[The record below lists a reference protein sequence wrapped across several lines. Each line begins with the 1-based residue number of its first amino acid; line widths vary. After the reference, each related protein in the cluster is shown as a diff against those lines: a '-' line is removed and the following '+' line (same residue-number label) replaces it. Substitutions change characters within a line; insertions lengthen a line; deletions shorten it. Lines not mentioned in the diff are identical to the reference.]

1 MKCEIIIHFLK
12 PNFVIIP
19 MNRSTLL
26 LLLFSL
32 FTTPCFAQ
40 SHEELAQK
48 AQDAYNRKDY
58 ANSANLYSEAIK
70 KGGLDA
76 NNYYNAACSYAL
88 AGDKENAFKFLD
100 QAIRYGYVN
109 TAHLQKDTDLD
120 PLHADQR
127 WPQMVAN
134 SESTGKRIKKFWDG
148 PALKTPYKP
157 DLTAEEK
164 IAGLSKLWSEAKF
177 SFVNFELVPQLDW
190 DSLYMAYLP
199 KVTATK
205 STAEYYTL
213 LSAMIAQL
221 HDSHSNV
228 NAPGELSNTLYARPA
243 FRTRLVEDKVV
254 VVTIWDNELRKQGLK
269 EGAELLE
276 INGMPVKEY
285 AEKYVRPYQS
295 ASTPQDL
302 DTRTYEYTL
311 FCGPLDSVVNTVFAD
326 EKGKR
331 FNFPV
336 KRIPVAENGKYA
348 RPAYQLTWL
357 KDSIALVALNTF
369 ASDEAANAFLKDF
382 DIVSKASAIIF
393 DVRNNGGG
401 NSDVGY
407 EVLRCLTRDTLATS
421 SWYTRD
427 YRPAYRAWGNNE
439 GRYGYGSG
447 GVTPNEKY
455 CYTKPVVVLTSPRTF
470 SAAEDFTVAFD
481 AMHRGLIIGEPTGGS
496 TGQPMFFSLPGGGNA
511 RVCAKHD
518 MYPDG
523 KEFVGVGIQ
532 PGMLVKPTLSD
543 LRKGKD
549 TVLEA
554 AIAELGKK
562 RK

>member
-1 MKCEIIIHFLK
+1 
-12 PNFVIIP
+12 
-19 MNRSTLL
+19 MNRPTLL
-26 LLLFSL
+26 LLLFAL
-32 FTTPCFAQ
+32 LTAPCFAQ
-40 SHEELAQK
+40 NSDELAQK
-48 AQDAYNRKDY
+48 AQEAYNSKDY
-58 ANSANLYSEAIK
+58 TNSASLFSQAIK

-88 AGDKENAFKFLD
+88 AGDKENAFKFLE
-100 QAIRYGYVN
+100 QAIKYGYTN

-120 PLHADQR
+120 LLHADQR

-134 SESTGKRIKKFWDG
+134 TEVTGKRLKKFWDG
-148 PALKTPYKP
+148 PALRSPYKP
-157 DLTAEEK
+157 DLTATEK
-164 IAGLSKLWSEAKF
+164 IAGLSKLWAEAKY
-177 SFVNFELVPQLDW
+177 SFANFDLVPELDW

-213 LSAMIAQL
+213 LTAMMAEL

-228 NAPGELSNTLYARPA
+228 NGPAELNNILYARPA
-243 FRTRLVEDKVV
+243 FRTRLVEDKVM

-276 INGMPVKEY
+276 INCLPVKEY
-285 AEKYVRPYQS
+285 ADKYVRPYQS

-302 DTRTYEYTL
+302 DTRTYEFAL
-311 FCGPLDSVVNTVFAD
+311 FCGSLDSTVRTVFAD

-348 RPAYQLTWL
+348 RPAYQLSWL

-369 ASDEAANAFLKDF
+369 GSDEAANAFLKDF
-382 DIVSKASAIIF
+382 DLISRATAIIF

-401 NSDVGY
+401 SSEVGY
-407 EVLRCLTRDTLATS
+407 EVLRCLTRDTIRTS

-427 YRPAYRAWGNNE
+427 YRPAYRAWGNTE
-439 GRYGYGSG
+439 GRYGDGGG
-447 GVTPNEKY
+447 GVTPNGKY
-455 CYTKPVVVLTSPRTF
+455 CYTKPVIVLTSSRTF

-496 TGQPMFFSLPGGGNA
+496 TGQPMFFYLPGGGNA
-511 RVCAKHD
+511 RVCSKRD

-532 PGMLVKPTLSD
+532 PGMIVKPTISD

-554 AIAELGKK
+554 AIAALNKK
-562 RK
+562 SK